1 MTRFKVTEAW
11 TQSYAPA
18 LSVKAGEAVKTGGGD
33 ERWPGWVWCSNVDGL
48 GGWLP
53 ESCLSSD
60 EEGTT
65 AVLLTAFDTVELT
78 VTEDEEL
85 EGFEAREGWIWCR
98 NEAGDQGWV
107 PSDCLRPVR

>member
-1 MTRFKVTEAW
+1 MTRFKVGRAW
-11 TQSYAPA
+11 IRSYTPA
-18 LSVKAGEAVKTGGGD
+18 LSVVAGEAVKTGAGD
-33 ERWPGWVWCSNVDGL
+33 EDWPGWVWCSNADGL

-53 ESCLSSD
+53 ETCLSHD
-60 EEGTT
+60 ECGDT

-78 VTEDEEL
+78 VAEDEEL

-107 PSDCLRPVR
+107 PSDCLTPVT